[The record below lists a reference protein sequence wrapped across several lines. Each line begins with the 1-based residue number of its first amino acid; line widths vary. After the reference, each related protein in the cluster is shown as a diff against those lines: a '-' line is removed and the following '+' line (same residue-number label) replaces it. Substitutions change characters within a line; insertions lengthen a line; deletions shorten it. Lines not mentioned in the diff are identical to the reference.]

1 MPHKS
6 RAPSDGTGQLSLRLY
21 LCVKLPG
28 GIPTTTELLAV
39 QITHTIF
46 RICCNGSGKTITLLF
61 IWQQAQD
68 ARLAEHGKVQV
79 ESTLRDTRL
88 TLGSPWPS
96 GLLLNISIVTIS
108 NHFSKQFCTHQ
119 KVCLFFFFVDC
130 GQMFCSNS
138 YKMPTLGVTASSISR
153 RCGQCCFAKNLR
165 VAQIHTA
172 TTATM
177 CCQSSEY
184 ECKIFLTSSWPSGS
198 CQMRH

>member
-1 MPHKS
+1 MPGGGASFNRSNSNRYTNDNCCIPVMPHKS

-119 KVCLFFFFVDC
+119 KVCLFFFLLTVARCFV
-130 GQMFCSNS
+130 
-138 YKMPTLGVTASSISR
+138 VTVIKCR
-153 RCGQCCFAKNLR
+153 L
-165 VAQIHTA
+165 
-172 TTATM
+172 
-177 CCQSSEY
+177 
-184 ECKIFLTSSWPSGS
+184 SG
-198 CQMRH
+198 